1 MLGNSI
7 SLATIIP
14 DSFTLSLAKVGSV
27 ISPFKIICFKLS
39 NMSTTSSLTFG
50 IVENSWSIPEI
61 RTPVIAK
68 PGKFGP
74 DVCHINLHKTFCIP
88 HGGGGPG
95 MGPIACAK
103 HLEDFLPNHS
113 VIKRN
118 LNYKIVIIFSLISI
132 FLILNFSKEHNINF
146 ISKLFSYFG
155 KISYSFYLWHLIILS
170 FSLSSYA

>member
-1 MLGNSI
+1 LLGNSI

-68 PGKFGP
+68 PGKFY
-74 DVCHINLHKTFCIP
+74 NKTRRSALPIVVLCPFIK
-88 HGGGGPG
+88 
-95 MGPIACAK
+95 GPIEY
-103 HLEDFLPNHS
+103 LE
-113 VIKRN
+113 
-118 LNYKIVIIFSLISI
+118 
-132 FLILNFSKEHNINF
+132 
-146 ISKLFSYFG
+146 
-155 KISYSFYLWHLIILS
+155 
-170 FSLSSYA
+170 